1 MKEKEYNV
9 VTLEDGLEYAEV
21 KKIIYNG
28 ILYLFLSSLE
38 NDDNFCIRKLV
49 DKNGKQ
55 VLIGLDD
62 EAEFNE
68 ILSIFVSKNFN

>member
-21 KKIIYNG
+21 KKIRYNG

>member
-21 KKIIYNG
+21 KKIRYNG
-28 ILYLFLSSLE
+28 IIYLFLSSLE
-38 NDDNFCIRKLV
+38 NNDNFCVRKLV
-49 DKNGKQ
+49 NKNGKQ

-62 EAEFNE
+62 EAEFDE

>member
-21 KKIIYNG
+21 KKIRYNG

-49 DKNGKQ
+49 NKNGKQ

-62 EAEFNE
+62 EAEFNK